1 MRLAFIVL
9 LTVLTHLGFVGSRVT
24 VALFAL
30 SQGATPFIIGVLMSL
45 YAVLPMLFAV
55 SMGRLMD
62 RIGVFRPLLLAG
74 AAITAA
80 ILLPCLWPAM
90 PTLFPAAL
98 AAGAAFMVQHVA
110 LNHAV
115 GALGGPE
122 ERAVNFSW
130 FSVSFAIGGFF
141 GPLLA
146 GLAIDGLGHRIAF
159 LLLAL
164 FPAAGTALLAWKRP
178 PMPAGHGK
186 RERQAGH
193 KVTDLLR
200 EPQLRAAF
208 AFSGV
213 LAMGWDLYSF
223 IVPVYG
229 SHIGLSA
236 TTIGIIMGSFA
247 LATFLVRMVMPV
259 LSRRLR
265 EWTVV
270 AAALFIAGFGYT
282 LFPFVVQVPLLMALS
297 FLVGIGLGSAQPMI
311 MALLYSVTPPGRQGE
326 AVGERALVDAR
337 ADALAGA
344 RDGLDQQPQVGVDP
358 AGALAFDEELREG
371 GAAHGR
377 DSNLPAACAF
387 WPASC
392 P

>member
-30 SQGATPFIIGVLMSL
+30 SLGATPFVIGVLMSL
-45 YAVLPMLFAV
+45 YAVLPMLLAV
-55 SMGRLMD
+55 ATGRLMD
-62 RIGVFRPLLLAG
+62 RVGVFRPLAVAG
-74 AAITAA
+74 AALAAA
-80 ILLPCLWPAM
+80 ILLPFAWPAM
-90 PTLFPAAL
+90 PALFPAAL
-98 AAGAAFMVQHVA
+98 AAGAAFMVQHVG
-110 LNHAV
+110 LNHVV
-115 GALGGPE
+115 GAMGGPGD
-122 ERAVNFSW
+122 RAVNFSW

-146 GLAIDGLGHRIAF
+146 GFAIDHLGHRIAF

-164 FPAAGTALLAWKRP
+164 SPAAGTALLLWKRP
-178 PMPAGHGK
+178 PLPAGHGA

-193 KVTDLLR
+193 RVTDLLR
-200 EPQLRAAF
+200 EPQLFAAF

-229 SHIGLSA
+229 SQIGLSA
-236 TTIGIIMGSFA
+236 STIGIIMGAFA
-247 LATFLVRMVMPV
+247 VATFIVRMGMPA

-270 AAALFIAGFGYT
+270 AAALLISGFAYT

-297 FLVGIGLGSAQPMI
+297 FLLGIGLGCAQPMI
-311 MALLYSVTPPGRQGE
+311 MALLYAASPQGRQGE
-326 AVGERALVDAR
+326 VVGLRSTVLGMSTTVTPLAYGAAGSAFGVGPVLWVMAALLLA
-337 ADALAGA
+337 AGWLAG
-344 RDGLDQQPQVGVDP
+344 R
-358 AGALAFDEELREG
+358 R
-371 GAAHGR
+371 
-377 DSNLPAACAF
+377 S
-387 WPASC
+387 
-392 P
+392 

>member
-9 LTVLTHLGFVGSRVT
+9 LTVLVHLGFVGSRVT

-30 SQGATPFIIGVLMSL
+30 KQGATPFTIGVLMSL

-55 SMGRLMD
+55 AAGRLMD
-62 RIGVFRPLLLAG
+62 RIGVYRPLLAAG
-74 AAITAA
+74 AALTIG
-80 ILLPCLWPAM
+80 ILLPCAWPAM
-90 PTLFPAAL
+90 PALFPAAL
-98 AAGAAFMVQHVA
+98 AAGAAFMVAHVG
-110 LNHAV
+110 LNHVV
-115 GALGGPE
+115 GAMGSPE
-122 ERAVNFSW
+122 ERAINFSW

-146 GLAIDGLGHRIAF
+146 GFAIDGLGHRIA
-159 LLLAL
+159 LGLLAI
-164 FPAAGTALLAWKRP
+164 FPAAGALLLFWKRP
-178 PMPAGHGK
+178 PMPTGHGK

-200 EPQLRAAF
+200 EPQLLAAF

-236 TTIGIIMGSFA
+236 SIIGGIMGAFA
-247 LATFLVRMVMPV
+247 LATFIVRMVMPA

-270 AAALFIAGFGYT
+270 AAALFISGFAYT

-297 FLVGIGLGSAQPMI
+297 FLLGLGLGSAQPMI
-311 MALLYSVTPPGRQGE
+311 MALLYAVSPPGRQGE
-326 AVGERALVDAR
+326 VVGMRSTVLGMSTTITP
-337 ADALAGA
+337 LAY
-344 RDGLDQQPQVGVDP
+344 
-358 AGALAFDEELREG
+358 
-371 GAAHGR
+371 GAAGSAFGVGPVLWVMAALLMAAGWVAGR
-377 DSNLPAACAF
+377 RR
-387 WPASC
+387 
-392 P
+392 

>member
-24 VALFAL
+24 SALFAL
-30 SQGATPFIIGVLMSL
+30 KQGATPFTIGVLMSL
-45 YAVLPMLFAV
+45 YAVLPMLLAV
-55 SMGRLMD
+55 TLGRLMD

-74 AAITAA
+74 ALLTTA
-80 ILLPCLWPAM
+80 ILLPVAWPAM
-90 PTLFPAAL
+90 PALFPAAL
-98 AAGAAFMVQHVA
+98 AAGAAFMVQHVG
-110 LNHAV
+110 LNHVV
-115 GALGGPE
+115 GAMGGPA
-122 ERAVNFSW
+122 ERAAHFSW

-146 GLAIDGLGHRIAF
+146 GFAIDGLGHRTAF
-159 LLLAL
+159 AILAL
-164 FPAAGTALLAWKRP
+164 FPAAGTVLLAWKRP

-200 EPQLRAAF
+200 EPQLLAAF

-229 SHIGLSA
+229 SQIGLSA
-236 TTIGIIMGSFA
+236 STIGAIMGAFA
-247 LATFLVRMVMPV
+247 LATFIMRMAMPV

-270 AAALFIAGFGYT
+270 AGALLIAGTAYS

-297 FLVGIGLGSAQPMI
+297 FLLGIGLGSAQPMI
-311 MALLYSVTPPGRQGE
+311 MALLYAVTPAGRQGE
-326 AVGERALVDAR
+326 AVGIRSTVLGMSTTITP
-337 ADALAGA
+337 LAY
-344 RDGLDQQPQVGVDP
+344 
-358 AGALAFDEELREG
+358 
-371 GAAHGR
+371 GAAGSAFGVGPVLWVMAALLLAAGWVAGR
-377 DSNLPAACAF
+377 RR
-387 WPASC
+387 
-392 P
+392 

>member
-30 SQGATPFIIGVLMSL
+30 SLGATPFVIGVLMSL
-45 YAVLPMLFAV
+45 YSVLPMLLAV
-55 SMGRLMD
+55 ATGRLMD
-62 RIGVFRPLLLAG
+62 RVGVFRPLAVAG
-74 AAITAA
+74 AALAAA
-80 ILLPCLWPAM
+80 ILLPFAWPAM
-90 PTLFPAAL
+90 PALFPAAL
-98 AAGAAFMVQHVA
+98 AAGAAFMVQHVG
-110 LNHAV
+110 LNHVV
-115 GALGGPE
+115 GAMGGPGD
-122 ERAVNFSW
+122 RAVNFSW

-146 GLAIDGLGHRIAF
+146 GFAIDHLGHRIAF

-164 FPAAGTALLAWKRP
+164 SPAAGTALLLWKRP
-178 PMPAGHGK
+178 PLPAGHGA

-193 KVTDLLR
+193 RVTDLLR
-200 EPQLRAAF
+200 EPQLFAAF

-229 SHIGLSA
+229 SQIGLSA
-236 TTIGIIMGSFA
+236 STIGIIMGAFA
-247 LATFLVRMVMPV
+247 VATFIVRMGMPA

-270 AAALFIAGFGYT
+270 AAALLISGFAYT

-297 FLVGIGLGSAQPMI
+297 FLLGIGLGCAQPMI
-311 MALLYSVTPPGRQGE
+311 MALLYAASPQGRQGE
-326 AVGERALVDAR
+326 VVGLRSTVLGMSTTVTPLAYGAAGSAFGVGPVLWVMAALLLA
-337 ADALAGA
+337 AGWLAG
-344 RDGLDQQPQVGVDP
+344 R
-358 AGALAFDEELREG
+358 R
-371 GAAHGR
+371 
-377 DSNLPAACAF
+377 S
-387 WPASC
+387 
-392 P
+392 

>member
-24 VALFAL
+24 GALFAL
-30 SQGATPFIIGVLMSL
+30 NQGATPFTIGVLMSL

-55 SMGRLMD
+55 AMGRLMD
-62 RIGVFRPLLLAG
+62 RIGVFRPLLVAG
-74 AAITAA
+74 MVLTAA
-80 ILLPCLWPAM
+80 ILLPCAWPTM
-90 PTLFPAAL
+90 PALFPAAL

-110 LNHAV
+110 LNHVV
-115 GALGGPE
+115 GAMGGPE
-122 ERAVNFSW
+122 DRAVNFSW

-146 GLAIDGLGHRIAF
+146 GFSIDGLGYRVAF
-159 LLLAL
+159 LLLAF

-200 EPQLRAAF
+200 EPQLLAAF

-236 TTIGIIMGSFA
+236 STIGGIMGAFA
-247 LATFLVRMVMPV
+247 LATFTVRMVMPV

-270 AAALFIAGFGYT
+270 AAALFIAGAAYT

-297 FLVGIGLGSAQPMI
+297 FLLGLGLGSAQPMI

-326 AVGERALVDAR
+326 AVGIRSTVLGMSTTITP
-337 ADALAGA
+337 LAY
-344 RDGLDQQPQVGVDP
+344 
-358 AGALAFDEELREG
+358 
-371 GAAHGR
+371 GAAG
-377 DSNLPAACAF
+377 SAFGVGPVLWVMAALLLSAG
-387 WPASC
+387 WVASRRR
-392 P
+392 